1 MVSDI
6 VCEYMVKRKLDQ
18 AQIVKAAA
26 IILGG
31 LTLTFLACSF
41 GAYSDTIGMMAPM
54 LLVVGIFLTVF
65 FGRHALLIE
74 YEYAYF
80 NGEMTID
87 RITAKSKRKHLL
99 DVDLKAVEKIGRP
112 NDDAIK
118 NLKVGK
124 IKDYSQELS
133 NKDTIY
139 LYYKDESNNENI
151 LLFLT
156 PNQKMLD
163 AMKSSVSATVYREF
177 YSKTKKIQAKN

>member
-6 VCEYMVKRKLDQ
+6 VCEYLVKRKLNQ
-18 AQIVKAAA
+18 AELVKAAA

-31 LTLTFLACSF
+31 LTLTLLACAF

-65 FGRHALLIE
+65 FGRHALSVE

-80 NGEMTID
+80 NGELTID

-112 NDDAIK
+112 GDDAIQ
-118 NLKVGK
+118 NLKVSK
-124 IKDYSQELS
+124 VKDYSQELS
-133 NKDTIY
+133 NQDTVY
-139 LYYKDESNNENI
+139 LYYKDENNNENI
-151 LLFLT
+151 LLFFT

-163 AMKSSVSATVYREF
+163 AMKTSVSATVYREF
-177 YSKTKKIQAKN
+177 YSKTKKTPAKD